1 MIDNSKFLSQKI
13 LYCGGMMV
21 KEDLYYTET
30 HEWVKVDGDLAYI
43 GITDFAQKELGDIVY
58 VELPDEGDDI
68 EAGEPLGNVE
78 AVKAVEDINSPVS
91 GEVEK
96 INDELEDTPELINK
110 SPFADG
116 WLIQVRLTNKSEL
129 DSLLSADEYRKIIEG

>member
-1 MIDNSKFLSQKI
+1 MTQILLS
-13 LYCGGMMV
+13 CGGIMI

-58 VELPDEGDDI
+58 VELPDEGDEV
-68 EAGEPLGNVE
+68 EAGEPLGNIE

-96 INDELEDTPELINK
+96 FNEDLEDSPELINK
-110 SPFADG
+110 SPYEDG
-116 WLIQVRLTNKSEL
+116 WLIQVRLSDKTELNALMGSE
-129 DSLLSADEYRKIIEG
+129 EYKEHIEG